1 MMKLNILW
9 ILALVLSSAASAA
22 TQGVIIQVARRLAMQ
37 ANEPAPPKEYFVD
50 IGARDGVREGDT
62 LEVSRSIPV
71 VEAQTA
77 GSFHVMKVVLGE
89 VKVTLVGETSSLAR
103 VLRLKPPSELP
114 PMEFFS
120 FVLGDQV
127 ELKSGLPFQ

>member
-1 MMKLNILW
+1 MVILGV
-9 ILALVLSSAASAA
+9 LVAAPVFGA

-37 ANEPAPPKEYFVD
+37 ANEPTPPKEFFID
-50 IGARDGVREGDT
+50 MGARDGVREGDV

-77 GSFHVMKVVLGE
+77 GSFHMMKVVLGE
-89 VKVTLVGETSSLAR
+89 VKVTLVGETSALTR
-103 VLRLKPPSELP
+103 VERLRPPADLP

>member
-1 MMKLNILW
+1 
-9 ILALVLSSAASAA
+9 
-22 TQGVIIQVARRLAMQ
+22 MQ
-37 ANEPAPPKEYFVD
+37 ANEPQPPKEYFVD

-62 LEVSRSIPV
+62 LEVFRNIPV

-77 GSFHVMKVVLGE
+77 GSFHMMKVLLGE

-103 VLRLKPPSELP
+103 VQKLRAPQELP
-114 PMEFFS
+114 PMEFYS
-120 FVLGDQV
+120 FVLGDLV

>member
-1 MMKLNILW
+1 
-9 ILALVLSSAASAA
+9 
-22 TQGVIIQVARRLAMQ
+22 MQ

-50 IGARDGVREGDT
+50 IGARDGVRDGDV
-62 LEVSRSIPV
+62 LEVSRKVPV

-77 GSFHVMKVVLGE
+77 GSFHVLKVVLGE
-89 VKVTLVGETSSLAR
+89 VKVTLVGETSAVAR
-103 VLRLKPPSELP
+103 VHHIKPPTELP

-127 ELKSGLPFQ
+127 ELKSGLPFR

>member
-1 MMKLNILW
+1 
-9 ILALVLSSAASAA
+9 
-22 TQGVIIQVARRLAMQ
+22 MQ

-50 IGARDGVREGDT
+50 IGARDGVREGDL

-89 VKVTLVGETSSLAR
+89 VKVTLVGETSALAR
-103 VLRLKPPSELP
+103 VERLRPPSELP

-127 ELKSGLPFQ
+127 ELKTGLPFQ

>member
-1 MMKLNILW
+1 
-9 ILALVLSSAASAA
+9 
-22 TQGVIIQVARRLAMQ
+22 MQ
-37 ANEPAPPKEYFVD
+37 ANEPTPAKEFFID

-77 GSFHVMKVVLGE
+77 GSFHEMKVILGE
-89 VKVTLVGETSSLAR
+89 IKVTLVGQTSSLAR
-103 VLRLKPPSELP
+103 VQRIKPPAELP

-127 ELKSGLPFQ
+127 ELKSSLPFQ